1 MVNIGDDRYY
11 DKGDKIRLHARFTV
25 DGDLRDPDTITL
37 KTKDPDETEASYT
50 YAHGDIIRGSQGY
63 YYYDL
68 IISKDITAGSW
79 HYRFESTGQVNS
91 AAEKTFIVY
100 PSHFD

>member
-1 MVNIGDDRYY
+1 MADDRYY

-25 DGDLRDPDTITL
+25 NGDLRDPTTITL
-37 KTKDPDETEASYT
+37 IIKDPDDTETQFT
-50 YAHGDIIRGSQGY
+50 YANNDIVRESQGA
-63 YYYDL
+63 YYYDHT
-68 IISKDITAGSW
+68 ISKDITAGAW
-79 HYRFESTGQVNS
+79 HYRFESTGVVNS